1 VDGITNRAREERIRT
16 VMDELGVD
24 EETAAFA
31 VALVDGKTT
40 GCVRAISF
48 PQPEDEA
55 HRRAELL
62 VEYLGFTPSEAARYV
77 AGDRTVIEV
86 VAARRREAES
96 NNLASHESQAPTSRL
111 SAD

>member
-1 VDGITNRAREERIRT
+1 
-16 VMDELGVD
+16 MDELGVD

-62 VEYLGFTPSEAARYV
+62 VEYLGFTPTEAARYV
-77 AGDRTVIEV
+77 AGDRTAIDAIAV
-86 VAARRREAES
+86 RRMTEDVGAD
-96 NNLASHESQAPTSRL
+96 LTDTSSDTL
-111 SAD
+111 GSGS